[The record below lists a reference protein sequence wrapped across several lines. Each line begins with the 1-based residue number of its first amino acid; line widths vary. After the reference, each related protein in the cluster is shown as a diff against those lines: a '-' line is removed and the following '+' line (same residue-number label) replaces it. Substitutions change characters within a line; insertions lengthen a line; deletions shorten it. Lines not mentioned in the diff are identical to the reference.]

1 MSISIGEPLHQF
13 EIQTIIPLELGGFD
27 ISFTN
32 STLWMMIAIAVS
44 FTAIMLATRRLSP
57 VPNRFQAFVEIVYEI
72 VADMLRSQVG
82 QKGMV
87 YFPFIFSIF
96 VTVLMGNVLGLIP
109 HSFTYTSHWAATGT
123 LALIVIGT
131 VTTVGFLRHGLHFF
145 SLFLPS
151 GVPWWLA
158 PVIVPL
164 EMISYMIRPVSLS
177 LRLFINMM
185 VGHIVIKAFAGIC
198 ASIGI
203 FGLLPAAVNVAI
215 FSLEMIIALVQTYI
229 FVILSCIYMKD
240 AVDLH

>member
-1 MSISIGEPLHQF
+1 MSISIGKPLHQF
-13 EIQTIIPLELGGFD
+13 DIQTIIPLEFGGFD

-32 STLWMMIAIAVS
+32 SSLWMIIGLITS

-57 VPNRFQAFVEIVYEI
+57 VPNRFQAFVEIVYEF
-72 VADMLRSQVG
+72 VANTLRDQVG

-96 VTVLMGNVLGLIP
+96 TVVLMGNVLGLIP
-109 HSFTYTSHWAATGT
+109 HSFTYTSHWAMTGT
-123 LALIVIGT
+123 LALIVIST
-131 VTTVGFLRHGLHFF
+131 VTVVGFARHGFHFF

-151 GVPWWLA
+151 GVPLWLA
-158 PVIVPL
+158 PVIIPL
-164 EMISYMIRPVSLS
+164 EMISYMMRPVSLS

-185 VGHIVIKAFAGIC
+185 VGHIVIKSFAGIC

-203 FGLLPAAVNVAI
+203 AGLLPATINVAI
-215 FSLEMIIALVQTYI
+215 FSLETIIALVQAYI